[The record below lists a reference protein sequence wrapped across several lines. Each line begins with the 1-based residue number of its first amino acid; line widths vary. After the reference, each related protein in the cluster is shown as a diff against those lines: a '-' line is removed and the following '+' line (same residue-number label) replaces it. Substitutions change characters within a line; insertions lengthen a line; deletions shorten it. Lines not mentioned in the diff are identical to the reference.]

1 MRVLAL
7 HGSQQTGGLF
17 EQRLAPL
24 VKRLGDNHHI
34 TFIDA
39 PHALPL
45 RDGQEAS
52 LGWWRE
58 DGTGLERSL
67 DVIEAAWRAAT
78 YDALIGFSSG
88 GAVAFAAATRLPG
101 LKALIIAGAPRR
113 TEAAAPP
120 CATLLVAGRN
130 DKLVPCD
137 ETMALASDAQ
147 RHLHDL
153 GHCFPCRSRDV
164 EVYVSFLETA
174 VAAAR
179 PPPPGAVESVAA
191 TQPPA
196 APPVD
201 AEMFAAR
208 EEELEAL
215 EAIFADDFQRDRS
228 RVRLDRGPFPGDV
241 YLAFEMR
248 GTYPSGGTLRLKVV
262 SDLSLADMP
271 QRASVAI
278 ARAAAAAVKDD
289 LEASEPCLMSAVQ
302 AANDYIADYDL
313 GAAEEPAEDDTAAT
327 ESENEEEGVAA
338 DISSAEIAA
347 YRAAA
352 KEALK
357 RREASATTA
366 PPSKHRGEFEIV
378 VGLVGKPSA
387 GKSTFFNAITRATGA
402 IAAKCAAF
410 PFTTIDP
417 NVREGLYAVLDAD
430 PARALG
436 MALSECPPHGRDVQG
451 RRLLPVLLK
460 DVAGLVPGAYAGKG
474 KGNRF
479 LNDLCDANALVHV
492 VDASAETDAG
502 GAAVDAADQSE
513 DVLAFEISW
522 VRDELHRWIAGNVV
536 AKWRSVVRL
545 ARLDRDGT
553 LALDRLLD
561 LFNGYRASNAM
572 ARRAFELA
580 GLDKE
585 QLPVSGWG
593 KSQLHRLVAAFLEVR
608 FPTVVALNKCDRP
621 SVKQRVA
628 ELLVDGATD
637 LVPCCARVEAAL
649 VVARA
654 AGAVTYEDGAGAFG
668 GDGPDGAS
676 VYLKE
681 WGTTGVLDAISRAVA
696 RARPVHAYPVVDLD
710 SLRGALSPGPLATCM
725 AFRRWST
732 VEDIFIA
739 LKRRGGGGDFVRA
752 DALSADGSRR
762 RQAKLKD
769 PLGPDMAVLKVS
781 SNRKA
786 AWQNGAAA

>member
-7 HGSQQTGGLF
+7 HGSQKTGGLF

-24 VKRLGDNHHI
+24 VKQLGDNHHI

-45 RDGQEAS
+45 RDGQDAS
-52 LGWWRE
+52 LGWWCD
-58 DGTGLERSL
+58 DGTGLAQSL
-67 DVIEAAWRAAT
+67 DVVDAAWRAAT

-88 GAVAFAAATRLPG
+88 GAVAFAAAARGLPG
-101 LKALIIAGAPRR
+101 LKALICAGAPRR

-137 ETMALASDAQ
+137 ETMALAPEAQ

-153 GHCFPCRSRDV
+153 GHCFPCRARDV
-164 EVYVSFLETA
+164 DVYVSFLESA
-174 VAAAR
+174 VARPDAETLAAR
-179 PPPPGAVESVAA
+179 
-191 TQPPA
+191 
-196 APPVD
+196 D
-201 AEMFAAR
+201 
-208 EEELEAL
+208 EELEAL

-228 RVRLDRGPFPGDV
+228 RVRLDRGPFPGDI

-248 GTYPSGGTLRLKVV
+248 GTYPSGGGLRLKVV
-262 SDLSLADMP
+262 SDLSLADLP

-278 ARAAAAAVKDD
+278 ARAAAVAVKDE
-289 LEASEPCLMSAVQ
+289 LAAGEPCLMSAIQ
-302 AANDYIADYDL
+302 AANDFIADYDPA
-313 GAAEEPAEDDTAAT
+313 AAEVPVEEEDATAT
-327 ESENEEEGVAA
+327 ESDNDEEGVAA
-338 DISSAEIAA
+338 DVSSAEIAA

-378 VGLVGKPSA
+378 IGLVGKPSA
-387 GKSTFFNAITRATGA
+387 GKSTFFNAVTRATGA
-402 IAAKCAAF
+402 IAAKCAAY
-410 PFTTIDP
+410 PFTTVDP
-417 NVREGLYAVLDAD
+417 NVREGLYAVLDAG
-430 PARALG
+430 PALALG
-436 MALSECPPHGRDVQG
+436 LSLSECPPHGRDAQG

-474 KGNRF
+474 KGNCF
-479 LNDLCDANALVHV
+479 LNDLCDADALVHV

-502 GAAVDAADQSE
+502 GSAVDAADQRE
-513 DVLAFEISW
+513 DVLSFEISW

-561 LFNGYRASNAM
+561 LFNGYRCSNAM
-572 ARRAFELA
+572 ARRALEVA

-585 QLPVSGWG
+585 HVSGWG
-593 KSQLHRLVAAFLEVR
+593 KNQLHRLVAAFLEIR

-621 SVKQRVA
+621 SAKQRVA

-654 AGAVTYEDGAGAFG
+654 DGLAYEDGAGAFEG
-668 GDGPDGAS
+668 KGPDGAIA
-676 VYLKE
+676 YLTE

-696 RARPVHAYPVVDLD
+696 RARPVHAYPVTDLD

-732 VEDIFIA
+732 VDDVFIA

-769 PLGPDMAVLKVS
+769 PLGPDTAVLKVS

-786 AWQNGAAA
+786 AWQSGAAA